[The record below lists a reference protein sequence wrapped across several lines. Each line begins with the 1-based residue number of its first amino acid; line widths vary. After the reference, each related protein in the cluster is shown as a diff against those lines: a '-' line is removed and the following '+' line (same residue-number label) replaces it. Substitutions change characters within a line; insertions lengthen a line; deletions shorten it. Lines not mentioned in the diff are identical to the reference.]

1 MKIILIPKVI
11 VEISIGCNMKEEE
24 TNNQQS
30 TTILKESEIVLSIFI
45 KK

>member
-1 MKIILIPKVI
+1 MLIPKVI

-30 TTILKESEIVLSIFI
+30 INYILKRNKVVLPI
-45 KK
+45 